1 MSSIS
6 PIATKGF
13 AARIEEMGC
22 DYLDAPVSGGEVGA
36 KAASLTILVGGRS
49 DVFER
54 AKPLFEKMGKN
65 ITLIGDGGN
74 CQVAKVPNQI
84 VVALNTQAVSE
95 VLRFSSKASADPAT
109 VRKALWAALPR
120 RAFWTF
126 TANR

>member
-22 DYLDAPVSGGEVGA
+22 DYLGAPVSGGEVGA

-65 ITLIGDGGN
+65 ITLIGDGD
-74 CQVAKVPNQI
+74 
-84 VVALNTQAVSE
+84 L
-95 VLRFSSKASADPAT
+95 
-109 VRKALWAALPR
+109 VRLPR
-120 RAFWTF
+120 FQTRSWLPSTFRPFQKSFAFP
-126 TANR
+126 AKQVRIPPPSARR